1 MKRLSVLV
9 LNFIER
15 NSIQK
20 IEDRDILLFGLEII
34 ISSIGDIFAICL
46 IGFIFDYK
54 IEAVIYLFVFAI
66 IKSNA
71 GGYHAKS
78 VTKCFMMTVGIFA
91 GTVLIAEAGIW
102 VYCRRIYMVFI
113 MASNFILAFAP
124 VETIKNKLPAENAK
138 LRRRR
143 ILVCIVVLEMIPIMT
158 EYNIKIYFMF
168 MAVIWSGIT
177 VLAGKICY
185 GKKGKVR

>member
-46 IGFIFDYK
+46 IGFIFGYK

-78 VTKCFMMTVGIFA
+78 VTKCFMMTVGRKK
-91 GTVLIAEAGIW
+91 EA
-102 VYCRRIYMVFI
+102 M
-113 MASNFILAFAP
+113 
-124 VETIKNKLPAENAK
+124 
-138 LRRRR
+138 
-143 ILVCIVVLEMIPIMT
+143 
-158 EYNIKIYFMF
+158 
-168 MAVIWSGIT
+168 
-177 VLAGKICY
+177 
-185 GKKGKVR
+185 KKKEV